1 MDDTQ
6 IIELY
11 WARAESAVAE
21 TAKRYGRYCH
31 TIAHN
36 ILHSDEDSEECVN
49 DTYLRA
55 WESIPPMRPER
66 LSTFLGK
73 ITRNLSLDRYRRDNA
88 EKRGGGEVPL
98 ALEELQEC
106 LPAGDGEDLAVDDLL
121 LADIFNRFLSAL
133 TPEARKFF
141 VRRYWYLS
149 PVKEIARSYGVG
161 ESKVKMSLQR
171 SRNALKKLLTKEG
184 ISL

>member
-1 MDDTQ
+1 MEDKQ
-6 IIELY
+6 IVDLY
-11 WARAESAVAE
+11 WARSEQAISATAE
-21 TAKRYGRYCH
+21 KYGKYCH
-31 TIAHN
+31 AIAFN
-36 ILHSDEDSEECVN
+36 ILHSDGDSEECVN
-49 DTYLRA
+49 DTYLKA

-88 EKRGGGEVPL
+88 GKRGKGEVPL
-98 ALEELQEC
+98 ALEELYEC
-106 LPAGDGEDLAVDDLL
+106 LPSGSGDDTVAEDILL
-121 LADIFNRFLSAL
+121 TDIFNRFLSEL

-149 PVKEIARSYGVG
+149 SVKEIARSYGVG

-171 SRNALKKLLTKEG
+171 SRIALKELLKQEG
-184 ISL
+184 IPL